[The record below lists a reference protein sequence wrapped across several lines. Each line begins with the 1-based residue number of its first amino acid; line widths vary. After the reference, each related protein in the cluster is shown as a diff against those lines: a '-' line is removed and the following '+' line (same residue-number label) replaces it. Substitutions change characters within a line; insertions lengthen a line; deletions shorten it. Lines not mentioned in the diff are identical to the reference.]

1 MTTNYPNDKGSS
13 AFSGRPDRRVVALR
27 WHLVLLV
34 VGALLP
40 LVVFAAV
47 VVYRLAESERAANDR
62 RLLRSAQDLSH
73 ALNRELQSTIRTLSA
88 LAESEELD
96 GEDLQAFHSESK
108 RVLSTQPAWLALM
121 LLRPDGQQ
129 VSNTNMEW
137 GAPLPT
143 VLEADSLRRAVEQK
157 RAAVGTLSEGKLRP
171 GFTFSV
177 RVPVLRG
184 GEVRYV
190 LTAVITPDALAGVV
204 GLRGHPNEEWAR
216 AVVDTQGVIVAR
228 SHEQERFVGTRVKD
242 SFIERL
248 RESGE
253 GLFNDVARDGTTK
266 VYVAYSHEPSSGW
279 TTVVAVPAEV
289 VESPARSKTVTIL
302 GLGLAL
308 LSLSTVGAFVI
319 SRQVRR
325 GLLAAAEAAETMS
338 RGEGPQPLTSNVKEV
353 AQLGR
358 ALTHSA
364 ALLAQHE
371 QERNE
376 QLERA
381 DAARAEAESARR
393 AQEDLLRN
401 LRESETRLQLVADHA
416 PILITYCDAER
427 RYKFVNEPYAARFRM
442 RPSELVGRPVEEV
455 LGPEAYAAIK
465 PYVDAVLGGERL
477 EFETEVPYA
486 QLGTRHMWVAY
497 APEFDAGGS
506 VSGFVSAILDVTE
519 RKRAEQRLRE
529 SEERFAKAFEAS
541 PLALTITS
549 LKTGRLLEV
558 NETFTRLS
566 GYAREETVGR
576 TTLELGLWA
585 EPAERQAELAT
596 VMQRGRI
603 RDVEYRFRMKD
614 GRGLVGMLSAEQIE
628 IGGEPCALT
637 VIEDVTE
644 RKRAEAERD
653 QMLEREKTLRAEAE
667 KVNRLKDEFLA
678 TVSHELRTPLTAI
691 LGWAHMLE
699 VNDLDLKT
707 ARHAVAVIRRNAL
720 QQKQIVE
727 DILDVSRVITGK
739 FRLESELVELTP
751 VVQAALDTIVPT
763 AEAKGLR
770 LRSSLDPEAA
780 VMGDEARLQQVVWN
794 LLANAVKFTPAGGE
808 VRASVARLL
817 THVRIEVSDTGQ
829 GILPEFLPNA
839 FDRFRQA
846 DMGTTRQH
854 GGLGLGL
861 SIVRHLV
868 EAHGGSVRAY
878 SAGEGLG
885 ATFTVDLPL
894 PVEAAPSAP
903 RTEAPIAQAQG
914 AATLG
919 DAHATPAT
927 SERAEETLPP
937 LVGMR
942 VLAVDD
948 DEDTLEMLSLFLR
961 RAGAEVAA
969 ASSAAAALEAL
980 ERFRPDVLVADIG
993 MPEVDGYELIR
1004 RVRTLSAERGGLT
1017 PAVALTAYAGE
1028 PDRARALRS
1037 GFQAYLP
1044 KPVEPDSLIDAVT
1057 NLAGTAAPSEL

>member
-1 MTTNYPNDKGSS
+1 VTADSKDKGAS
-13 AFSGRPDRRVVALR
+13 APSAPAARRALALK

-73 ALNRELQSTIRTLSA
+73 VLDRELQSTIRTLSTI
-88 LAESEELD
+88 AESEKLD
-96 GEDLQAFHSESK
+96 GEDLRAFHAESK
-108 RVLSTQPAWLALM
+108 RVLKTQPAWRDLI
-121 LLRPDGQQ
+121 LLTPDGQQ
-129 VSNTNMEW
+129 VSNTHMEW

-143 VLEADSLRRAVEQK
+143 VLEVDSLRRVVERK
-157 RAAVGTLSEGKLRP
+157 RPAVGALTAGKLRP
-171 GFTFSV
+171 GFIFSV

-190 LTAVITPDALAGVV
+190 LTAIITPDALAGVV
-204 GLRGHPNEEWAR
+204 GLRGQPNEERAR
-216 AVVDTQGVIVAR
+216 VVVDTQGVIVAR
-228 SHEQERFVGTRVKD
+228 SYEQERFVGTRVKD
-242 SFIERL
+242 SFLQRM
-248 RESGE
+248 RESDE
-253 GLFNDVARDGTTK
+253 GLFYDVARDGTN

-279 TTVVAVPAEV
+279 TTAVVVPAGV
-289 VESPARSKTVTIL
+289 AESSARGKTITIL

-308 LSLSTVGAFVI
+308 LSLSTFGAFVI
-319 SRQVRR
+319 SRHVRR

-338 RGEGPQPLTSNVKEV
+338 RGRRPQALTSNVKEV

-358 ALTHSA
+358 ALNDSA
-364 ALLAQHE
+364 ALLSQHE
-371 QERNE
+371 RERDE
-376 QLERA
+376 QLVRA

-401 LRESETRLQLVADHA
+401 LRESEARLQLVANHA
-416 PILITYCDAER
+416 PVLITYCGADRTYRFA
-427 RYKFVNEPYAARFRM
+427 NEPYAARFRM
-442 RPSELVGRPVEEV
+442 RPSELVGRPIKEV
-455 LGPEAYAAIK
+455 LGPEAYDTIE
-465 PYVDAVLGGERL
+465 PYVEAVLRGERL
-477 EFETEVPYA
+477 EFETEIPYE
-486 QLGTRHMWVAY
+486 QIGTRHMWVAY
-497 APEFDAGGS
+497 APEFDAAGS

-529 SEERFAKAFEAS
+529 SEERFAKAFESS

-549 LKTGRLLEV
+549 LQTGRLLEV

-566 GYAREETVGR
+566 GYTREETVGR

-585 EPAERQAELAT
+585 EPADREAELAT
-596 VMQRGRI
+596 VAQHGRI

-614 GRGLVGMLSAEQIE
+614 GKELVGMLSAEQIE

-667 KVNRLKDEFLA
+667 KANRLKDEFLA

-691 LGWAHMLE
+691 IGWAHMLE
-699 VNDLDLKT
+699 TDGIDQKT
-707 ARHAVAVIRRNAL
+707 ARHAVVVIRRNAL
-720 QQKQIVE
+720 QQQQIVE
-727 DILDVSRVITGK
+727 DILDVSRIITGK
-739 FRLESELVELTP
+739 LMLASELVELTP
-751 VVQAALDTIVPT
+751 VVQAALDTIAPA

-780 VMGDEARLQQVVWN
+780 VTGDAARLQQIVWN

-808 VRASVARLL
+808 VRASVERLL
-817 THVRIEVSDTGQ
+817 THVRVEVSDTGQ
-829 GILPEFLPNA
+829 GILPEFLPFA

-861 SIVRHLV
+861 SIVRQLV

-878 SAGEGLG
+878 SAGEGQG
-885 ATFTVDLPL
+885 STFTVYLPL
-894 PVEAAPSAP
+894 PVEAEPSAP
-903 RTEAPIAQAQG
+903 RAEAHAAQAQG
-914 AATLG
+914 AETHE
-919 DAHATPAT
+919 DPHATPAAGAD
-927 SERAEETLPP
+927 AEEAMPP

-948 DEDTLEMLSLFLR
+948 DADTLEMLSLFLR
-961 RAGAEVAA
+961 RAGAEVASA
-969 ASSAAAALEAL
+969 ASAAAALETL

-993 MPEVDGYELIR
+993 MPEADGYELIR
-1004 RVRTLSAERGGLT
+1004 RVRALGAERGGLT

-1028 PDRARALRS
+1028 SDRARALRS

-1044 KPVEPDSLIDAVT
+1044 KPVEPDALINAVT
-1057 NLAGTAAPSEL
+1057 NLANTAAPSEF

>member
-1 MTTNYPNDKGSS
+1 VIADLNDKGTPAPSTP
-13 AFSGRPDRRVVALR
+13 AARRALALK

-34 VGALLP
+34 LGALLP

-73 ALNRELQSTIRTLSA
+73 ALDRELQSTIRTLSA
-88 LAESEELD
+88 LAASEKLD
-96 GEDLQAFHSESK
+96 GEDLAAFHTESK
-108 RVLSTQPAWLALM
+108 RVLLTQRAWLALI
-121 LLRPDGQQ
+121 LLTPDGQQ

-137 GAPLPT
+137 GEPLPA

-157 RAAVGTLSEGKLRP
+157 RAAIGALTPGKLRP
-171 GFTFSV
+171 GLTFSV
-177 RVPVLRG
+177 RVPVERG
-184 GEVRYV
+184 GEVRYG
-190 LTAVITPDALAGVV
+190 LTAASTPDALASVV
-204 GLRGHPNEEWAR
+204 GMRGQPNEEWAR
-216 AVVDTQGVIVAR
+216 TVIDTQGTIVAR
-228 SHEQERFVGTRVKD
+228 SHEQENFVGTRVKD
-242 SFIERL
+242 AFIQRL
-248 RESGE
+248 RESDE
-253 GLFNDVARDGTTK
+253 GLFHDVARDGTTN
-266 VYVAYSHEPSSGW
+266 VYVAYSREPSSGW
-279 TTVVAVPAEV
+279 TTVVAVPAAV
-289 VESPARSKTVTIL
+289 VESPARSKTVAVV

-308 LSLSTVGAFVI
+308 LSLSTFGAFVI
-319 SRQVRR
+319 SRHVRR

-338 RGEGPQPLTSNVKEV
+338 RGRRPQELTSNVKEV

-371 QERNE
+371 QERDE
-376 QLERA
+376 QLARA

-401 LRESETRLQLVADHA
+401 LRESEARLQLVADHA
-416 PILITYCDAER
+416 PVLITYCGADR
-427 RYKFVNEPYAARFRM
+427 RYRFVNEPYAERFGLRA
-442 RPSELVGRPVEEV
+442 SQVVGRPIEEF
-455 LGPEAYAAIK
+455 LGPEAYAAIE
-465 PYVDAVLGGERL
+465 PYVDAVLRGERS
-477 EFETEVPYA
+477 EFETEIPYE
-486 QLGTRHMWVAY
+486 QIGTRHMWVAY
-497 APEFDAGGS
+497 APEFDAEGR
-506 VSGFVSAILDVTE
+506 VTGFVSAILDVTE

-541 PLALTITS
+541 PLAFTITS
-549 LKTGRLLEV
+549 LRTGHLLEV
-558 NETFTRLS
+558 NETFARLS
-566 GYAREETVGR
+566 GYTREEAVGR

-585 EPAERQAELAT
+585 EPTDREVELAA
-596 VMQRGRI
+596 VVQHGGI

-614 GRGLVGMLSAEQIE
+614 GRELVGMLSAEQIE

-667 KVNRLKDEFLA
+667 KANRLKDEFLA

-699 VNDLDLKT
+699 VNALDQKT
-707 ARHAVAVIRRNAL
+707 AGHAVAVIQRNAI

-727 DILDVSRVITGK
+727 DILDVSRIITGK
-739 FRLESELVELTP
+739 LTLESARVELTP
-751 VVQAALDTIVPT
+751 VVQAALDTMAPA

-770 LRSSLDPEAA
+770 LRSALDPEAA
-780 VMGDEARLQQVVWN
+780 VTGDAARLQQVVWN

-808 VRASVARLL
+808 VRVSVARLL

-829 GILPEFLPNA
+829 GILPEFLPYA

-868 EAHGGSVRAY
+868 EAHGGNVHAY

-885 ATFTVDLPL
+885 STFTVDLPL
-894 PVEAAPSAP
+894 PAEVESSVPRAEASVAQGQGAHGDTHAP
-903 RTEAPIAQAQG
+903 R
-914 AATLG
+914 AAG
-919 DAHATPAT
+919 
-927 SERAEETLPP
+927 RNAEESLPP

-948 DEDTLEMLSLFLR
+948 DADTLEMLLLFLR
-961 RAGAEVAA
+961 RAGAEVLAA
-969 ASSAAAALEAL
+969 ASATAALDAL
-980 ERFRPDVLVADIG
+980 EHFRPDVLVADIG
-993 MPEVDGYELIR
+993 MPEVDGYELLR
-1004 RVRTLSAERGGLT
+1004 RVRALGAERGGLT
-1017 PAVALTAYAGE
+1017 PAIALTAYAGE
-1028 PDRARALRS
+1028 ADRTRALRS
-1037 GFQAYLP
+1037 GFQTHLP
-1044 KPVEPDSLIDAVT
+1044 KPVEPDALVNAIT
-1057 NLAGTAAPSEL
+1057 NLAGTAAPSEF

>member
-1 MTTNYPNDKGSS
+1 MTANHSTDKGSS
-13 AFSGRPDRRVVALR
+13 KFSARPTRRALALK

-47 VVYRLAESERAANDR
+47 VVYRLAESERAATDR
-62 RLLRSAQDLSH
+62 RLLTSAHDLSV
-73 ALNRELQSTIRTLSA
+73 ALDLELKSTIKTLSA
-88 LAESEELD
+88 IAASENLER
-96 GEDLQAFHSESK
+96 EDLAAFHAEAR
-108 RVLSTQPAWLALM
+108 RVVSTQTAWLTII
-121 LLRPDGQQ
+121 LLKPDGQQ
-129 VSNTNMEW
+129 VVNTNVDW
-137 GAPLPT
+137 GTPLP
-143 VLEADSLRRAVEQK
+143 EAIEPDSLRLAVEGRQ
-157 RAAVGTLSEGKLRP
+157 AVVGSLTRGRPRQTL
-171 GFTFSV
+171 GFPV

-184 GEVRYV
+184 GELRYV
-190 LTAVITPDALAGVV
+190 LTAVITPDALASVV
-204 GLRGHPNEEWAR
+204 GLRGQPNDEWAR

-228 SHEQERFVGTRVKD
+228 SHEQEKFVGTRAKD
-242 SFIERL
+242 SFLERM
-248 RESGE
+248 RGSGE
-253 GLFNDVARDGTTK
+253 GLFHDVARDGTNI
-266 VYVAYSHEPSSGW
+266 YVAYGHAPSSGW
-279 TTVVAVPAEV
+279 TTVVAVPAAV
-289 VESPARSKTVTIL
+289 VESPARSKTLAVV

-319 SRQVRR
+319 SRHVRR

-338 RGEGPQPLTSNVKEV
+338 RGEQPRALTSNVKEV

-358 ALTHSA
+358 ALNDSA

-376 QLERA
+376 QLARA
-381 DAARAEAESARR
+381 TAARAEAESARR
-393 AQEDLLRN
+393 AQEDLLRT
-401 LRESETRLQLVADHA
+401 LR
-416 PILITYCDAER
+416 
-427 RYKFVNEPYAARFRM
+427 
-442 RPSELVGRPVEEV
+442 G
-455 LGPEAYAAIK
+455 
-465 PYVDAVLGGERL
+465 
-477 EFETEVPYA
+477 
-486 QLGTRHMWVAY
+486 
-497 APEFDAGGS
+497 
-506 VSGFVSAILDVTE
+506 
-519 RKRAEQRLRE
+519 

-549 LKTGRLLEV
+549 LQTGRLLEV

-566 GYAREETVGR
+566 GFAREEAVGR

-585 EPAERQAELAT
+585 EPNDREAELA
-596 VMQRGRI
+596 VVARQGRI
-603 RDVEYRFRMKD
+603 RNVEYRFRMKD

-667 KVNRLKDEFLA
+667 KANRLKDEFLA

-699 VNDLDLKT
+699 VGNIDQKT
-707 ARHAVAVIRRNAL
+707 AHHAVAVIQRNAL

-727 DILDVSRVITGK
+727 DILDVSGIITGK
-739 FRLESELVELTP
+739 LRLASELVELTP
-751 VVQAALDTIVPT
+751 VVQAALDTIAPA

-770 LRSSLDPEAA
+770 LRSTLDPEAA
-780 VMGDEARLQQVVWN
+780 VTGDAARLQQVVWN

-829 GILPEFLPNA
+829 GILPEFIPYA

-878 SAGEGLG
+878 SAGEGSG

-894 PVEAAPSAP
+894 PVESEPSTP
-903 RTEAPIAQAQG
+903 RAEAPGAQAQG
-914 AATLG
+914 LRTREETHARPSAAEG
-919 DAHATPAT
+919 
-927 SERAEETLPP
+927 AEESLPQ

-948 DEDTLEMLSLFLR
+948 DPDTLEMLWLFLR
-961 RAGAEVAA
+961 RAGAEVATA
-969 ASSAAAALEAL
+969 ASATAALEAL

-1004 RVRTLSAERGGLT
+1004 RVRALGAERGGLT

-1028 PDRARALRS
+1028 ADRARALRS
-1037 GFQAYLP
+1037 GFQAHLP
-1044 KPVEPDSLIDAVT
+1044 KPVEPDALVNAVT
-1057 NLAGTAAPSEL
+1057 NLAGRAAPSEL

>member
-1 MTTNYPNDKGSS
+1 VTADYSTDKGTSEL
-13 AFSGRPDRRVVALR
+13 SGRPGRRAVALK

-47 VVYRLAESERAANDR
+47 VVYRLSESERTANDR

-73 ALNRELQSTIRTLSA
+73 ALDREFQSTIRTLSA
-88 LAESEELD
+88 LAESEKLD
-96 GEDLQAFHSESK
+96 RGDLAAFHSDAK
-108 RVLSTQPAWLALM
+108 RVVSTQPAWLTLI
-121 LLRPDGQQ
+121 LLKPDGQQ
-129 VSNTNMEW
+129 LVNTNVDW
-137 GAPLPT
+137 GTPLPAAI
-143 VLEADSLRRAVEQK
+143 EPDSLRSTIEQK
-157 RAAVGTLSEGKLRP
+157 RPVVGSLTRGQVRQTL
-171 GFTFSV
+171 GFPV
-177 RVPVLRG
+177 RVPVMRD

-204 GLRGHPNEEWAR
+204 GLRGQPNEEWAR
-216 AVVDTQGVIVAR
+216 AVVDTQETIVAR

-242 SFIERL
+242 SFIQRL
-248 RESGE
+248 RESDE
-253 GLFNDVARDGTTK
+253 GLFQDVARDGTSI
-266 VYVAYSHEPSSGW
+266 YVAYSHEPSTGW
-279 TTVVAVPAEV
+279 TTLVAVPAEV
-289 VESPARSKTVTIL
+289 VESPARSTTAVVAI
-302 GLGLAL
+302 GLAL

-319 SRQVRR
+319 SRHVRR
-325 GLLAAAEAAETMS
+325 GLLSAAEAAETMS
-338 RGEGPQPLTSNVKEV
+338 RGERPRALTSNVKEV

-371 QERNE
+371 QARNE

-393 AQEDLLRN
+393 AQEVLLKN
-401 LRESETRLQLVADHA
+401 LRESEARLQLVADHA
-416 PILITYCDAER
+416 PVLITYCDAER
-427 RYKFVNEPYAARFRM
+427 RYKFVNEPYAARFGL
-442 RPSELVGRPVEEV
+442 RPSELVGRPIKES
-455 LGPEAYAAIK
+455 LGSEAYATIE
-465 PYVDAVLGGERL
+465 PYVDAVLRGERL
-477 EFETEVPYA
+477 EFETEIPYT
-486 QLGTRHMWVAY
+486 QLGARHMWVAY
-497 APEFDAGGS
+497 APEFDAEGR

-549 LKTGRLLEV
+549 LRTGRLLEV

-566 GYAREETVGR
+566 GYTREEAVGH

-585 EPAERQAELAT
+585 EPTDREVELAT
-596 VMQRGRI
+596 LAQHGAL

-614 GRGLVGMLSAEQIE
+614 GRELVGMLSAEQIE

-653 QMLEREKTLRAEAE
+653 QMLEREKSLRAEAE
-667 KVNRLKDEFLA
+667 KANRLKDEFLA

-691 LGWAHMLE
+691 LGWVHMLE
-699 VNDLDLKT
+699 VGDIDQKT
-707 ARHAVAVIRRNAL
+707 ARHAVAVIQRNAL

-751 VVQAALDTIVPT
+751 VVQAALDTIAPA

-770 LRSSLDPEAA
+770 LRSTLDPEAA
-780 VMGDEARLQQVVWN
+780 VTGDAARLQQVVWN
-794 LLANAVKFTPAGGE
+794 LLANAVKFTPTGGE

-817 THVRIEVSDTGQ
+817 THIRIEVSDTGQ
-829 GILPEFLPNA
+829 GILPEFLPYA

-868 EAHGGSVRAY
+868 EAHGGSVHAY
-878 SAGEGLG
+878 SAGEGMG

-894 PVEAAPSAP
+894 PAEAEPTAP
-903 RTEAPIAQAQG
+903 RAEVDAQMQG
-914 AATLG
+914 AGRTVET
-919 DAHATPAT
+919 HAPPTAA
-927 SERAEETLPP
+927 ERAEEALPP

-961 RAGAEVAA
+961 RAGAEITV

-993 MPEVDGYELIR
+993 MPEVDGYELLR
-1004 RVRTLSAERGGLT
+1004 RVRSLGAERGGLT
-1017 PAVALTAYAGE
+1017 PAIALTAYAGE
-1028 PDRARALRS
+1028 ADRARALRS
-1037 GFQAYLP
+1037 GFQAHLP
-1044 KPVEPDSLIDAVT
+1044 KPIEPDALINAVN
-1057 NLAGTAAPSEL
+1057 NLAGTAAPNEF

>member
-1 MTTNYPNDKGSS
+1 MTADFKAKGAS
-13 AFSGRPDRRVVALR
+13 APSAPTARRALALK

-34 VGALLP
+34 LGALLP

-47 VVYRLAESERAANDR
+47 VVYRLAESERAATDR
-62 RLLRSAQDLSH
+62 RLLRSAHDLSL
-73 ALNRELQSTIRTLSA
+73 ALDLELQSTIRTLSA
-88 LAESEELD
+88 IAESEKLD
-96 GEDLQAFHSESK
+96 REDLAAFHAESK
-108 RVLSTQPAWLALM
+108 RILSTQREWRDLI
-121 LLRPDGQQ
+121 LLTPDGQQ

-143 VLEADSLRRAVEQK
+143 ALELDSLRRAVEQK
-157 RAAVGTLSEGKLRP
+157 RPAIGALTAGKLRP
-171 GFTFSV
+171 GLTFSV
-177 RVPVLRG
+177 RVPVMRD

-190 LTAVITPDALAGVV
+190 LTAVITPDALASVV
-204 GLRGHPNEEWAR
+204 GLRGQPNEEWAR
-216 AVVDTQGVIVAR
+216 AVVDAQGTIVAR
-228 SHEQERFVGTRVKD
+228 SHDQESFVGTSVKE
-242 SFIERL
+242 SFIQRT
-248 RESGE
+248 RGSDE
-253 GLFNDVARDGTTK
+253 GLFHDVARDGTTN
-266 VYVAYSHEPSSGW
+266 VYVAYNHELKSGW
-279 TTVVAVPAEV
+279 TTVIAVPAEV
-289 VESPARSKTVTIL
+289 VDSPARSKMVVIL

-319 SRQVRR
+319 SRHVRR

-338 RGEGPQPLTSNVKEV
+338 RGERPQALTSNVKEV

-358 ALTHSA
+358 ALQHSA

-376 QLERA
+376 QLA
-381 DAARAEAESARR
+381 HATAARAEAESARR
-393 AQEDLLRN
+393 AQELLLRN
-401 LRESETRLQLVADHA
+401 LRESEARLQLVADHA
-416 PILITYCDAER
+416 PILITYCDAEG
-427 RYKFVNEPYAARFRM
+427 RYKFVNEPYAARFNL
-442 RPSELVGRPVEEV
+442 RPSDVVGKPIEEL

-465 PYVDAVLGGERL
+465 PYMNAVLRGERL
-477 EFETEVPYA
+477 EFETEVPYT
-486 QLGTRHMWVAY
+486 QIGPRHMWVAY
-497 APEFDAGGS
+497 APEFDGEGR
-506 VSGFVSAILDVTE
+506 VTGFVSAILDVTE

-566 GYAREETVGR
+566 GYTREEAVGR

-585 EPAERQAELAT
+585 EPADREAELAT
-596 VMQRGRI
+596 VTQQGGI
-603 RDVEYRFRMKD
+603 RNVEYRFRMKD
-614 GRGLVGMLSAEQIE
+614 GRELMGMLSAEQIE
-628 IGGEPCALT
+628 INGESCALT

-667 KVNRLKDEFLA
+667 KANRLKDEFLA

-699 VNDLDLKT
+699 VGDIDQKT

-720 QQKQIVE
+720 QQRQIVE

-739 FRLESELVELTP
+739 FRLESDLVELTP
-751 VVQAALDTIVPT
+751 VVQAALDTIAPA

-780 VMGDEARLQQVVWN
+780 VTGDAARLQQVVWN

-829 GILPEFLPNA
+829 GILPEFLPYA

-868 EAHGGSVRAY
+868 EAHGGSVHAY
-878 SAGEGLG
+878 SAGEGMG
-885 ATFTVDLPL
+885 STFTVDLPL
-894 PVEAAPSAP
+894 PAEAEPAVP
-903 RTEAPIAQAQG
+903 RAESSDAQG
-914 AATLG
+914 ADDGT
-919 DAHATPAT
+919 HAPPT
-927 SERAEETLPP
+927 AEDKTQESLPP

-948 DEDTLEMLSLFLR
+948 DADTLEMLTLFLR
-961 RAGAEVAA
+961 RAGAEVATA
-969 ASSAAAALEAL
+969 ASAAAALEAL
-980 ERFRPDVLVADIG
+980 ERFRPDVLGADIG
-993 MPEVDGYELIR
+993 MPEVDGYELLRRIR
-1004 RVRTLSAERGGLT
+1004 ALGAERGGLT

-1028 PDRARALRS
+1028 ADRARALRS
-1037 GFQAYLP
+1037 GFQAHLP
-1044 KPVEPDSLIDAVT
+1044 KPVEPDALVNTVS
-1057 NLAGTAAPSEL
+1057 NLAGNAAPSEF

>member
-1 MTTNYPNDKGSS
+1 MTADYPNDKGSS
-13 AFSGRPDRRVVALR
+13 EFSGRPGRRALALR

-73 ALNRELQSTIRTLSA
+73 ALDRELQSTIRTLSA
-88 LAESEELD
+88 LAESEKLD

-108 RVLSTQPAWLALM
+108 RVLSTQPAWLALI

-129 VSNTNMEW
+129 VSNTNIEW
-137 GAPLPT
+137 GAPLPA

-157 RAAVGTLSEGKLRP
+157 RPTVGTLSEGKLRP

-216 AVVDTQGVIVAR
+216 VVVDTQGVIVAR

-253 GLFNDVARDGTTK
+253 GLFYDVARDGTTN

-289 VESPARSKTVTIL
+289 VESQARSKTVAVL

-319 SRQVRR
+319 SRHVRR

-338 RGEGPQPLTSNVKEV
+338 RGERPQALTSNVKEV

-371 QERNE
+371 QERNK

-381 DAARAEAESARR
+381 DAARAEAELARR

-401 LRESETRLQLVADHA
+401 LR
-416 PILITYCDAER
+416 
-427 RYKFVNEPYAARFRM
+427 
-442 RPSELVGRPVEEV
+442 G
-455 LGPEAYAAIK
+455 
-465 PYVDAVLGGERL
+465 
-477 EFETEVPYA
+477 
-486 QLGTRHMWVAY
+486 
-497 APEFDAGGS
+497 
-506 VSGFVSAILDVTE
+506 
-519 RKRAEQRLRE
+519 

-566 GYAREETVGR
+566 GYTREETVGH

-585 EPAERQAELAT
+585 EPAERQAELA
-596 VMQRGRI
+596 VVVQRGRI
-603 RDVEYRFRMKD
+603 RDVEYCFRMKD
-614 GRGLVGMLSAEQIE
+614 GRVLVGMLSAEQIE
-628 IGGEPCALT
+628 IGGEACALT

-667 KVNRLKDEFLA
+667 KANRLKDEFLA

-699 VNDLDLKT
+699 VGDIDLKT
-707 ARHAVAVIRRNAL
+707 ARHAVAVIQRNAL

-739 FRLESELVELTP
+739 LRLESELVELTP
-751 VVQAALDTIVPT
+751 VVQAALDTIVPA

-780 VMGDEARLQQVVWN
+780 IMGDEARLQQVVWN

-829 GILPEFLPNA
+829 GILPEFLPYA

-878 SAGEGLG
+878 SAGEGAG

-894 PVEAAPSAP
+894 PVEAGPSAP
-903 RTEAPIAQAQG
+903 RAEAPVAQAQG
-914 AATLG
+914 AGIQG
-919 DAHATPAT
+919 DTHATPAT
-927 SERAEETLPP
+927 GENVEETMPP

-961 RAGAEVAA
+961 RAGAEVAV

-980 ERFRPDVLVADIG
+980 ERLRPDVLVADIG

-1004 RVRTLSAERGGLT
+1004 RVRALGAERGGLT

-1037 GFQAYLP
+1037 GFQGHLT
-1044 KPVEPDSLIDAVT
+1044 KPVAPDALIDAVA
-1057 NLAGTAAPSEL
+1057 NLAGTVAPSEF